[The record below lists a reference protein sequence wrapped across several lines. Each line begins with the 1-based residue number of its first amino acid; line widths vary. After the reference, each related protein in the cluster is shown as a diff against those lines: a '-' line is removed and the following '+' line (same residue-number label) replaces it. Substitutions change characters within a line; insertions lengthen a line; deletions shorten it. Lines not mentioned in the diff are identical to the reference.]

1 MADPA
6 PAALRHATPPSLA
19 DLEALAAEA
28 LAAIPARLR
37 RRIDNLA
44 IAIEDEPD
52 DDTLDEMGIESS
64 WELTGLYRGTPIGR
78 RSVDD
83 IARAPDLVTLYRLPI
98 LLEWIEE
105 GEDLARL
112 VRSVL
117 IHEIAHHFGFS
128 DAEIAALER
137 EMG

>member
-6 PAALRHATPPSLA
+6 PHTLRHTTPPSLS
-19 DLEALAAEA
+19 DLETLAAEA

-44 IAIEDEPD
+44 IAVEDEPD
-52 DDTLDEMGIESS
+52 DETLDEMGIENP
-64 WELTGLYRGTPIGR
+64 WELTGLYHGTPLGQ

-83 IARAPDLVTLYRLPI
+83 VARTPDLVTLYRLPI
-98 LLEWIEE
+98 LLEWVEE

-117 IHEIAHHFGFS
+117 VHEIAHHFGFT
-128 DAEIAALER
+128 DAEITALER